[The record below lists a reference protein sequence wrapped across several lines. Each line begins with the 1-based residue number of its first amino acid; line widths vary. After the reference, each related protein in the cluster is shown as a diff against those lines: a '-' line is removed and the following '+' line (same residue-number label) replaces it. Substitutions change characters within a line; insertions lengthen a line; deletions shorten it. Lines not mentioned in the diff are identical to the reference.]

1 MKNKVLIIIVSLL
14 LVVTIALGIILV
26 KKVNSDNTV
35 ADNVKF
41 AQSYTKLTDDNVFV
55 YKNIDEIIN
64 VLEHGTGIVFFGF
77 PECPWCQQYVTY
89 LNDVAKQ
96 NGIEKI
102 YYYDIKEDRQN
113 NTDNYKKIV
122 EILGDNLA
130 YDADGNKRVYVP
142 DVTFVVQ
149 GVIVGHDNESSYD
162 VTGTPEEYWTDEK
175 VNALKQTLQEDMDKV
190 KTDSC
195 SACDE

>member
-1 MKNKVLIIIVSLL
+1 MNNKVLIIIVSLL